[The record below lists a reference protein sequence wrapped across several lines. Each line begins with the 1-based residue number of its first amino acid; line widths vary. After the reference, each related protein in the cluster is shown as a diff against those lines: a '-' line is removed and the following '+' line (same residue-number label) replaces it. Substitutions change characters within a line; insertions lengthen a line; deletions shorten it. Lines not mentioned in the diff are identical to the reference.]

1 MQSVTAII
9 TRTRR
14 FPRQPISPL
23 IHAVAERVPV
33 KHDIA
38 VFGGLLPPLLLQV

>member
-1 MQSVTAII
+1 MQSVTVII
-9 TRTRR
+9 TRTRG

-38 VFGGLLPPLLLQV
+38 VF